1 MSDLIRSTRASLG
14 VTGGEL
20 AERLGITVGAVSQ
33 MERAEREGRI
43 RLGTLRRA
51 LNALGRQLMLDETP
65 ESAYSRFGAERTTE
79 AMQAALDDGDEAY
92 ALRLLTQAAQVV
104 RDHGAALSDRELESR
119 PSRLADRRWETL
131 FRAVYG
137 RALPANRRPAWA
149 VPQRL
154 PRRWYVSQFE
164 SLRRRAD
171 RSTPTDLR
179 ELNILIDERSLMR
192 A

>member
-1 MSDLIRSTRASLG
+1 MSDLIRSARASLG
-14 VTGGEL
+14 VTGRQL
-20 AERLGITVGAVSQ
+20 ADRLGVTVGAVSQ
-33 MERAEREGRI
+33 MERSEREGRI
-43 RLGTLRRA
+43 QLDTLRRA
-51 LNALGRQLMLDETP
+51 LNALGRQLMLDDPP
-65 ESAYSRFGAERTTE
+65 ESAYSRFAAERTTE

-92 ALRLLTQAAQVV
+92 ALRLLTQAAQAV
-104 RDHGAALSDRELESR
+104 RDHGAALTDRELQNR

-137 RALPANRRPAWA
+137 RALPGGRRPPWA
-149 VPQRL
+149 VPERL

-171 RSTPTDLR
+171 RSTPPELR
-179 ELNILIDERSLMR
+179 ELNIFIDERSLTR

>member
-14 VTGGEL
+14 ITGAQL
-20 AERLGITVGAVSQ
+20 ADRLGVSVGAVSQ
-33 MERAEREGRI
+33 MERSERDGRI
-43 RLGTLRRA
+43 RLDTLRRA
-51 LNALGRQLMLDETP
+51 LGALDRQLVLGEAP
-65 ESAYSRFGAERTTE
+65 ESAYSRFAPERVTE
-79 AMQAALDDGDEAY
+79 GMQAALDDGDETL

-104 RDHGAALSDRELESR
+104 REQGASLTESELQTR
-119 PSRLADRRWETL
+119 PSQLADRRWETL

-137 RALPANRRPAWA
+137 GTFTDDHRPRWA

-164 SLRRRAD
+164 SLRRRAEQ
-171 RSTPTDLR
+171 STPDYLR
-179 ELNILIDERSLMR
+179 DLNIFLDERSLSR

>member
-43 RLGTLRRA
+43 RLDTLRRA

-79 AMQAALDDGDEAY
+79 AMQAALDAGDEAY